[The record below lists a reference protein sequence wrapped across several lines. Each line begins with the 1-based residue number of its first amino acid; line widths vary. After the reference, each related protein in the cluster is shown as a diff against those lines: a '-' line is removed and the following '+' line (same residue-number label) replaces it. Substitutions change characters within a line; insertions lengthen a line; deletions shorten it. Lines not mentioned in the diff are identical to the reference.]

1 MEFKSMH
8 YGEECVLSYTDEGEN
23 ALTQVVT
30 AMSEK
35 GIEFELLPVGDWQD
49 EMFIDVLKY
58 VSQKDG
64 QSVYCI
70 VCGAECCYIQ
80 TRKLPEDMDILK
92 LVYDVLGQ
100 KKGYKPMAM
109 QSKFGKTLTEAM
121 NQANEIIAS
130 GNFSEAEQEV
140 ISLFREKVVSTM
152 VPEDDKWS
160 FEDEDDPVEDK
171 TMFLYSYKVIAD
183 LLDQKGYSYE
193 KMEQYAKLDHH
204 DVETWESDLKRLYD
218 GFYWMN
224 TLKKQ

>member
-1 MEFKSMH
+1 MEFKCVH

-49 EMFIDVLKY
+49 EMFIDALKY
-58 VSQKDG
+58 ASQKDG
-64 QSVYCI
+64 QPVYCI

-80 TRKLPEDMDILK
+80 TRKLPEDMDIQK

-100 KKGYKPMAM
+100 KKGYKPMVM
-109 QSKFGKTLTEAM
+109 QSKFGKVLTEAM

-140 ISLFREKVVSTM
+140 IALFREKAASIM
-152 VPEDDKWS
+152 IPEDDKWS
-160 FEDEDDPVEDK
+160 FEDEDDSIEDEA
-171 TMFLYSYKVIAD
+171 MFLYSYKVIAD
-183 LLDQKGYSYE
+183 LLGQKGYSYE

-204 DVETWESDLKRLYD
+204 DVETWENDLKRLYD
-218 GFYWMN
+218 GFYWAN
-224 TLKKQ
+224 TLKK

>member
-1 MEFKSMH
+1 MEIKCVH

-23 ALTQVVT
+23 TLTQVVT

-58 VSQKDG
+58 ASQKDG
-64 QSVYCI
+64 QPVYCI

-80 TRKLPEDMDILK
+80 TRKLPEDMDIQK

-100 KKGYKPMAM
+100 KKGYKPMVM
-109 QSKFGKTLTEAM
+109 QSKFGKVLTETM

-140 ISLFREKVVSTM
+140 IALFREKASSTM
-152 VPEDDKWS
+152 VPEDDQWS
-160 FEDEDDPVEDK
+160 FEDEDDPVEDE
-171 TMFLYSYKVIAD
+171 TMFLYSYKIVAD
-183 LLDQKGYSYE
+183 LLSRKGYSYE
-193 KMEQYAKLDHH
+193 KMEQYAKIDHH
-204 DVETWESDLKRLYD
+204 DVETWENDLKRLYN

-224 TLKKQ
+224 VKKQ